1 MHKVFEEI
9 KQLARYNL
17 IKLRKNKNEGIHFNI
32 TYPTVR
38 LCIFFDF
45 MWKMLRKIGFVFL
58 EVKIKCTRKYIII

>member
-32 TYPTVR
+32 TYPTVHFFR
-38 LCIFFDF
+38 LH
-45 MWKMLRKIGFVFL
+45 
-58 EVKIKCTRKYIII
+58 VKNVA